1 MKKLLSI
8 FVVLATLASL
18 CACANGK
25 PAETT
30 EATNA
35 YVVPEKLVATEAD
48 RAALDATYAGKTLRY
63 GEMHN
68 HTNTGPYRDD
78 GTGDVYSTGADGQ
91 KSLDEWI
98 VEMDRLKMDF
108 AFIVDHG
115 MSIHMYDGKFKYMEN
130 YFIGGTEPGT
140 SITDLLASSKTP
152 HYNMLFADPVK
163 LESIFFK
170 WEEKYKPIK
179 WNRENF
185 PTAREPSEEG
195 YRVRYPSFTVAEF
208 TQLAKDVYDAGG
220 LFVHVHPKYDSYIV
234 SDNPMDYYF
243 GDYTGLEITT
253 GSGGN
258 MMTKDNEEAYR
269 LWVDLLYKGK
279 KIWAT
284 AGSDSHRLPDF
295 SALTAMYTTNDHRDD
310 YMETVRAGNMA
321 PGWIGIRM
329 NINGT
334 AMGGETDFTGQR
346 LQFSVGD
353 IYNPGVKDTYG
364 SELPYVEYHTYRVEL
379 YDENGL
385 LLQAKINPVEMN
397 YFAYDC
403 DASAKLYRVV
413 VFDETTE
420 ARIGVSNPI
429 WNTAG

>member
-1 MKKLLSI
+1 MKKLLAI
-8 FVVLATLASL
+8 FVVFATLATL
-18 CACANGK
+18 CACANGNS
-25 PAETT
+25 AETT
-30 EATNA
+30 QGGSAFP
-35 YVVPEKLVATEAD
+35 VPEKLVATDAD
-48 RAALDATYAGKTLRY
+48 RAALEAAYAGKTLRY

-68 HTNTGPYRDD
+68 HTSTGPYRDD
-78 GTGDVYSTGADGQ
+78 GTGDVISTGADGQ
-91 KSLDEWI
+91 KSLEEWI
-98 VEMDRLKMDF
+98 AEMDRLKMDF

-115 MSIHMYDGKFKYMEN
+115 MSIHMYNEKFLAD

-140 SITDLLASSKTP
+140 SITDSKASPHAP
-152 HYNMLFADPVK
+152 HYNMLFADPAK

-170 WEEKYKPIK
+170 WEEKFKPVK
-179 WNRENF
+179 WNKENY
-185 PTAREPSEEG
+185 PNAMEPSEDG
-195 YRVRYPSFTVAEF
+195 YRVRYPSFTTAEF

-220 LFVHVHPKYDSYIV
+220 LFVQVHPKYDSYIV
-234 SDNPMDYYF
+234 SDDPMDYYF

-258 MMTKDNEEAYR
+258 MSAKDNDEAYR

-284 AGSDSHRLPDF
+284 AGSDSHRLPDY
-295 SALTAMYTTNDHRDD
+295 SAFTAMYTTNDHKDD
-310 YMETVRAGNMA
+310 YMETVRQGNMA

-364 SELPYVEYHTYRVEL
+364 SDMPYEKYHTYRVEL
-379 YDENGL
+379 YNEKGL
-385 LLQAKINPVEMN
+385 LLQAKIDPTQMN
-397 YFAYDC
+397 YFAYECNAAD
-403 DASAKLYRVV
+403 KLYRVV
-413 VFDETTE
+413 VVNENTET
-420 ARIGVSNPI
+420 RIGVSNPI